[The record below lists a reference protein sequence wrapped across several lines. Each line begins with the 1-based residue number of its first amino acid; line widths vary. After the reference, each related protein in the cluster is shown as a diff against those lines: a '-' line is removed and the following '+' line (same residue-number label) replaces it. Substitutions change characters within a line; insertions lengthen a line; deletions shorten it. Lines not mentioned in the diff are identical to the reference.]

1 MTDILDSRQMLAFV
15 ALARRGSFTEAVKDL
30 FLTQSAVSHAMKA
43 LEREVGCRLVDR
55 SGKRVT
61 LTQAGEQLLRHAER
75 ILAEMRDARMGL
87 DEISKWGHGRL
98 RLGASTTAC
107 QYFLPAVL
115 REFKQSFPK
124 CLIRIEPSD
133 SPRQLELL
141 RSQQIDLAIMLA
153 SKGLG
158 DVTYVPLFT
167 DELRFV
173 VAPMHPWARLQ
184 RDPRSGLVNETLILY
199 NQHSATF
206 RMVIDHFREERVGYN
221 NFMELGSMEAIKELV
236 KLGLGVAVLA
246 PWIVRS
252 ELETGSLVQ
261 LPLGTRPLKREW
273 GVGYLKGRRLA
284 LGEETFVGLCQ
295 SATEG
300 FEKWEDTDRAAV

>member
-15 ALARRGSFTEAVKDL
+15 ALARRGSFTEAAKDL

-184 RDPRSGLVNETLILY
+184 RDPRSDLVNETLILY

-261 LPLGTRPLKREW
+261 LPLGTRPLTREW
-273 GVGYLKGRRLA
+273 GVGYL
-284 LGEETFVGLCQ
+284 
-295 SATEG
+295 
-300 FEKWEDTDRAAV
+300 

>member
-15 ALARRGSFTEAVKDL
+15 ALARRGSFTEAAKDL

-184 RDPRSGLVNETLILY
+184 RDPRSDLVNETLILY

-261 LPLGTRPLKREW
+261 LPLGTRPLTREW

-300 FEKWEDTDRAAV
+300 FEKWEDKDRAAV